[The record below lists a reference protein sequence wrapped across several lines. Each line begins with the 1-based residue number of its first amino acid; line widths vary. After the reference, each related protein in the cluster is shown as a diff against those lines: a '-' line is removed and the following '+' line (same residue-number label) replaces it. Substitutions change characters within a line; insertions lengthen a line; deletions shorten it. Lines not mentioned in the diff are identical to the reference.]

1 MIALIASDDL
11 EVERR
16 VYEIAVHVAYADR
29 EAAARDGVSAVVRNR
44 GIMEIMQE

>member
-1 MIALIASDDL
+1 MHLVASWDL
-11 EVERR
+11 KVERH
-16 VYEIAVHVAYADR
+16 VYEITVHVGYADR